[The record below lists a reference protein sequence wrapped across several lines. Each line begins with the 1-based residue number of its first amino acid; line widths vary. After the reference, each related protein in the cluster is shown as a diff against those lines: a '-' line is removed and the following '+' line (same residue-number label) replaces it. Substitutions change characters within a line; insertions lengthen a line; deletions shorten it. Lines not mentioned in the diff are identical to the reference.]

1 MIAGWELNYY
11 FYIPRL
17 FYADHGA
24 ITSLTMILA
33 YSSSSLR
40 EGEGSHRT
48 TKAKDK
54 VRNSTRILSAHSRRN
69 HGKRRTL
76 NRDCAATWTW
86 AESWYELLNP
96 INSFAWDESWRA
108 VAYTP
113 MTLFEHAEQPEDGLD
128 VFGSGIPR
136 RRNSMTISNLLVV
149 VISCRNIAL

>member
-76 NRDCAATWTW
+76 NPSRK
-86 AESWYELLNP
+86 SLVYLRFL
-96 INSFAWDESWRA
+96 S
-108 VAYTP
+108 
-113 MTLFEHAEQPEDGLD
+113 
-128 VFGSGIPR
+128 
-136 RRNSMTISNLLVV
+136 ISSYYACCNLLLSIT
-149 VISCRNIAL
+149 VIHRWTLYTCTLDFSGLQLLFFQPIQSSIQSQTTQTTTMTSTVYTNYSNF